1 MKKYTLTLLF
11 LLLTFHGFG
20 QKYANNAV
28 SAAHPLAVEAGK
40 LMYQQGGNAYDAAV
54 ATAFAL
60 AVVEP
65 SMSGLGG
72 RLQAIYQTSDGLTLG
87 IDASTEVPS
96 QYKSTPEKYSEG
108 YETIGI
114 PGVVRGLEKLHQ
126 GNGVLPW
133 KTLLEPAINYAKNGY
148 EILPGEAARQA
159 AAKSS
164 IEKYPGTKQNFLT
177 SNNQAYTAGSRVV
190 QKDLART
197 LEIIARQG
205 ADGFYTGRIA
215 RTIAKDMK
223 KNNHM
228 LSFLDLK
235 NYRALDLKVL
245 EGSFRGHTIKSL
257 YLPSYGAITIQ
268 ILQIADHFKK
278 PTDNTEWTNQLGH
291 ASEMGYRYRNYQQIP
306 DSLASILS
314 REKAAF
320 WAQQGKLIGLNELP
334 DNTTGESSAAQG
346 HTTHLTT
353 ADQWGN
359 VVSLTQTLGPNLG
372 SRVVTPGLGFL
383 YAVTLGGYLGEYKP
397 GDRAQSH
404 ISPTLVEKDGEIRLA
419 LGAAGGNKIVIA
431 VAQVISRYV
440 DQGYSLNESLALPRV
455 YPNGNRW
462 QIENHDGI
470 FNRLGSGDQL
480 WKSAELTDQKA
491 YFGRVHAVAL
501 DKKTNRW
508 IASADP
514 DWEGTT
520 AIID

>member
-1 MKKYTLTLLF
+1 MKNYTLMLLF
-11 LLLTFHGFG
+11 LLIALQGFG

-28 SAAHPLAVEAGK
+28 SAAHPLAADAGA

-72 RLQAIYQTSDGLTLG
+72 RLQAIYQTSEGLTRG

-96 QYKSTPEKYSEG
+96 NYKSTKEKHSEG

-114 PGVVRGLEKLHQ
+114 PGVVRGLEMLHS
-126 GNGVLPW
+126 GKGVLTW

-148 EILPGEAARQA
+148 LILPGEAARQA

-164 IEKYPGTKQNFLT
+164 IEKYPGTKHYFLT
-177 SNNQAYTAGSRVV
+177 SDVETFTAGSLVV

-197 LEIIARQG
+197 LEVIARQG

-215 RTIAKDMK
+215 RTIARDMK
-223 KNNHM
+223 KNNHI
-228 LSFLDLK
+228 LSYQDLR
-235 NYRALDLKVL
+235 NYKALDLKVL
-245 EGSFRGHTIKSL
+245 EGTFRGHTIKSL
-257 YLPSYGAITIQ
+257 YLPSYGAITLQ
-268 ILQIADHFKK
+268 ILQIADHFAP
-278 PTDNTEWTNQLGH
+278 PTNNTEWTNQLGH
-291 ASEMGYRYRNYQQIP
+291 ASEIGYQHRPFQQIP

-314 REKAAF
+314 REKAAM
-320 WAQQGKLIGLNELP
+320 WAQKGKKLALNELP
-334 DNTTGESSAAQG
+334 ENTTGESSATQG

-353 ADQWGN
+353 ADKWGN

-404 ISPTLVEKDGEIRLA
+404 ISPTLVEKDGEIHLA

-440 DQGYSLNESLALPRV
+440 DQGFSLNESLALPRV

-470 FNRLGSGDQL
+470 FTRLGSGDQL
-480 WKSAELTDQKA
+480 WKTPEFTDQRA

-501 DKKTNRW
+501 DKKTNSW
-508 IASADP
+508 MASADP
-514 DWEGTT
+514 DWEGT
-520 AIID
+520 IRLVE